1 MISVFGIKNM
11 KQILYKLK
19 STPGPEILIRY
30 VRNRSFE
37 CFHESE
43 RILKS
48 IKNTTEWK
56 KKKKEW
62 LNCYQELLSPFIK
75 DCPPLKPRIINTTK
89 KDLYRIENVVFQSFQ
104 GWGVNASIY
113 IPSGKGPF
121 PAVIC
126 PCGHSPKWEL
136 DYQVCATTLVLN
148 GYIAVTFDAPVFGE
162 KNYLNDHFQN
172 GVACYLTGIW
182 SKVFFVA
189 DALRCIDY
197 LATREDADIK
207 NGVGM
212 TGVSGGGHTTIT
224 CAAIDERISCI
235 APTCCFGNLQNISVE
250 DLYTQCPETIG
261 PGLLG
266 KGIDLLQEMALS
278 APKPC
283 LMNVGEKDEVY
294 KVEYAREFFSNL
306 HRIYRISGFSSHLK
320 LFVQENVGHG
330 YYKEMAEETV
340 KWMNTHLKKR
350 TSEVI
355 SLDSIDT
362 FVLDA
367 KFLKCHPEKTVNMFS
382 INKSMAEKLAKET
395 VIPQN
400 RYELSKLVRKVL
412 SVEKEN
418 YVPRTVYALD
428 KKKVWWHCLEEV
440 VLERNPEIFIPGLC
454 LRNSLSKS
462 QLPVFLFIDERG
474 KWEELKQNRFLSRAA
489 GFLNRSKD
497 SCSDFLVCSID
508 VSGYGETSP
517 DPSHYDLAGWCN
529 TIRILSYLCIGLGEP
544 LLGIRVKDALTWLS
558 YLKSLP
564 VVDKNRIFVGGYGA
578 GALVALHVAILDQSV
593 KGLLCSNMLASFKHL
608 CTNFPYSWNEDVFVP
623 NILKYYDLPEII
635 PHFSIPVAIINPLD
649 ELRKVL
655 SESEMEQVFS
665 SAIKKKNLTFKTKL
679 KNKEAE
685 EIQLNWLKSLL
696 IEKENNAR
704 NV

>member
-224 CAAIDERISCI
+224 CAAIDERIS
-235 APTCCFGNLQNISVE
+235 
-250 DLYTQCPETIG
+250 
-261 PGLLG
+261 
-266 KGIDLLQEMALS
+266 
-278 APKPC
+278 
-283 LMNVGEKDEVY
+283 
-294 KVEYAREFFSNL
+294 
-306 HRIYRISGFSSHLK
+306 
-320 LFVQENVGHG
+320 
-330 YYKEMAEETV
+330 
-340 KWMNTHLKKR
+340 
-350 TSEVI
+350 
-355 SLDSIDT
+355 
-362 FVLDA
+362 
-367 KFLKCHPEKTVNMFS
+367 
-382 INKSMAEKLAKET
+382 
-395 VIPQN
+395 
-400 RYELSKLVRKVL
+400 
-412 SVEKEN
+412 
-418 YVPRTVYALD
+418 
-428 KKKVWWHCLEEV
+428 
-440 VLERNPEIFIPGLC
+440 
-454 LRNSLSKS
+454 
-462 QLPVFLFIDERG
+462 
-474 KWEELKQNRFLSRAA
+474 
-489 GFLNRSKD
+489 
-497 SCSDFLVCSID
+497 
-508 VSGYGETSP
+508 
-517 DPSHYDLAGWCN
+517 
-529 TIRILSYLCIGLGEP
+529 
-544 LLGIRVKDALTWLS
+544 
-558 YLKSLP
+558 
-564 VVDKNRIFVGGYGA
+564 
-578 GALVALHVAILDQSV
+578 
-593 KGLLCSNMLASFKHL
+593 
-608 CTNFPYSWNEDVFVP
+608 
-623 NILKYYDLPEII
+623 
-635 PHFSIPVAIINPLD
+635 
-649 ELRKVL
+649 
-655 SESEMEQVFS
+655 
-665 SAIKKKNLTFKTKL
+665 
-679 KNKEAE
+679 
-685 EIQLNWLKSLL
+685 
-696 IEKENNAR
+696 
-704 NV
+704 